1 MASSL
6 TCFILTERRKDLFE
20 HFSLQVETSLQA
32 IKDQHQVKMSTLIR
46 MGRLSYLAL
55 YFRFFLSNLGNRI
68 QKAPDDFIGMR
79 IISREISSGYF
90 IEHFSSTKIS
100 VLKQFC
106 ENSDFTILSARIWKV
121 GLFFVELAALRL
133 ILEPKSIWIKK
144 LRFHRVFS
152 WYASK
157 ELDSFR
163 TTCRMDT
170 RRIWICA
177 CHKFYRLAV

>member
-55 YFRFFLSNLGNRI
+55 YCRFFLSNLGNRI

-79 IISREISSGYF
+79 IISKEISSGYF
-90 IEHFSSTKIS
+90 VEHFSSTNIS

-106 ENSDFTILSARIWKV
+106 ENSDFTILSARI
-121 GLFFVELAALRL
+121 
-133 ILEPKSIWIKK
+133 
-144 LRFHRVFS
+144 
-152 WYASK
+152 
-157 ELDSFR
+157 
-163 TTCRMDT
+163 
-170 RRIWICA
+170 
-177 CHKFYRLAV
+177 